1 MAEGSAI
8 CVVEHNENEERDSYL
23 LKEDRLQRLLLQ
35 AHCRDKPVAVV
46 SIAGGARRGKSFL
59 LSLFL
64 RYLRAQGSENWL
76 EDEDTPITGFA
87 WKMSSKR
94 VTTGIHI
101 WDEIFT
107 LRLANG
113 EEACV
118 LLMDTEGTFDCEES
132 LAHSVTVF
140 ALSTL
145 LSSVQIYNLKDNIH
159 MDDLLHLQVY
169 FTGYGRLCLETSD
182 DKPFQNFLFLVRD
195 WRNHHEVPYGSEGGQ
210 EFLDE
215 KLKTSGRQ
223 REDVKK
229 VKEDI
234 KFCFTK
240 LNCFLMPYPGE
251 RVAGDPHFSGSL
263 SDIQEDFK
271 DQLRLLVQQLLSPE
285 NLALKTIAGSP
296 ITCKQLFEFFKCYIG
311 IYNNRA
317 EIPEPKSIFEAT
329 AEVQHRNACDEAV
342 NHYTKRMDRLLAET
356 PVPTRRRLN
365 QVHASLRVEAI
376 EKFTSSKKMG
386 GKEVSGRFLLLLD
399 KSLHEKYEKYEIQRD
414 AREEQI
420 RSKLLEAAA
429 RSLKEYGEDMAEV
442 LGTVPL
448 VTKEELRVEHQ
459 EKKAWAIQYFLQ
471 NKEIAGEDLF
481 TQCKEKLEKD
491 IESQS
496 AFFFTDRQWKETTAN
511 GDLINAI
518 QSTVWIYCSQMG
530 HSCGGAVIT
539 EEELESEH
547 RKHYKEAIN
556 AFLERTQ
563 NTLCPYLLDGHHQN
577 LMRRLDEQYMKY
589 IELRE
594 SRERQA
600 ETELINA
607 KESAME
613 IYNDQMSKLL
623 VDLMSE
629 EKLNNI
635 HGSYQRQTMIS
646 FEETGKK
653 YPHLAKKHTD
663 DLELR
668 MSSEY
673 KRYKAFRNSQEHQ
686 AESALQ
692 DAVERSVALYEL
704 EMSYHC
710 GGKDDE
716 GRQGAT
722 DNHLLT
728 KEELLEGHEKYR
740 REVLQI
746 FWAIGAQWPHLA
758 DRYKEELEERL
769 TMAKDHLERKRKN
782 KEKRVGKLL
791 VKSLRA
797 RAEDYLSATRMKK
810 FYGETV
816 VTEEELKEN
825 HEEHR
830 DAVVRSFVED
840 GDWAPAWL
848 FQEYRDI
855 LVTTLDDWHRSLET
869 KMTEERAK
877 RYQAGSIVGIAAAAA
892 PLMAGAVLGP
902 IGALGASAAIGALG
916 GTYKYY
922 NDAWRWQ
929 NEVVPPDPSSIPM
942 SVSGLVV
949 NLSSDEDNA
958 EVESEE
964 HESE

>member
-1 MAEGSAI
+1 MDDFLLSDVAEDDVRVTSLFG
-8 CVVEHNENEERDSYL
+8 
-23 LKEDRLQRLLLQ
+23 QR
-35 AHCRDKPVAVV
+35 HHRY
-46 SIAGGARRGKSFL
+46 AGGARRGKSFL

-64 RYLRAQGSENWL
+64 RYLRARGSENWL

-145 LSSVQIYNLKDNIH
+145 LSSVQIYNLKENIH

-169 FTGYGRLCLETSD
+169 FTGYGRLCLETSN

-210 EFLDE
+210 AFLDE

-223 REDVKK
+223 REEVKK

-263 SDIQEDFK
+263 SDIREDFK

-317 EIPEPKSIFEAT
+317 EIPEPMSIFEAT

-342 NHYTKRMDRLLAET
+342 NHYTKGMDGHLAET

-376 EKFTSSKKMG
+376 EKFTRSKKMG
-386 GKEVSGRFLLLLD
+386 GKEALGRYILLLNE
-399 KSLHEKYEKYEIQRD
+399 SLHEKHKKYEIQRD
-414 AREEQI
+414 AREDQI

-429 RSLKEYGEDMAEV
+429 RSLKEYGEDMSEV

-448 VTKEELRVEHQ
+448 VTKEELRVEHE
-459 EKKAWAIQYFLQ
+459 EKKAWAIQDFLQ

-577 LMRRLDEQYMKY
+577 LMRRMS
-589 IELRE
+589 IEYE
-594 SRERQA
+594 
-600 ETELINA
+600 
-607 KESAME
+607 
-613 IYNDQMSKLL
+613 
-623 VDLMSE
+623 
-629 EKLNNI
+629 
-635 HGSYQRQTMIS
+635 
-646 FEETGKK
+646 
-653 YPHLAKKHTD
+653 
-663 DLELR
+663 
-668 MSSEY
+668 
-673 KRYKAFRNSQEHQ
+673 RYKAFRNSQEHQ

-692 DAVERSVALYEL
+692 DAVERSVIVYEL

-716 GRQGAT
+716 GRQGVT

-728 KEELLEGHEKYR
+728 KKELLEGHEKCR
-740 REVLQI
+740 REALQI
-746 FWAIGAQWPHLA
+746 FWETGAQWPHLA
-758 DRYKEELEERL
+758 DRYKEKLDERL
-769 TMAKDHLERKRKN
+769 TRAKDHLERKRKN
-782 KEKRVGKLL
+782 KEKRVGRLL

-797 RAEDYLSATRMKK
+797 RAGDYLSATRMKK

-902 IGALGASAAIGALG
+902 IGALGAGAAIGALG

-949 NLSSDEDNA
+949 NLVSSDEDNA